1 MKNPF
6 GIRRLATGIAVFA
19 AAGLTA
25 SSQVVFTGM
34 MCYLHEDSCFRL

>member
-6 GIRRLATGIAVFA
+6 GIRRLATGIAVLA
-19 AAGLTA
+19 AAALTA
-25 SSQVVFTGM
+25 SGQVVFTGM